1 MVKQQPLYG
10 IKKANLDKV
19 SEEESNDYVFK
30 EKMQVNWISLV
41 DKLSELVIEN
51 TNEEL
56 EKSIKEELLES
67 NSFVKRNHFKV
78 GSK

>member
-10 IKKANLDKV
+10 IKKANLEKV

-51 TNEEL
+51 ANVEL
-56 EKSIKEELLES
+56 EKSIKE
-67 NSFVKRNHFKV
+67 
-78 GSK
+78 

>member
-51 TNEEL
+51 ANEEL

>member
-1 MVKQQPLYG
+1 
-10 IKKANLDKV
+10 
-19 SEEESNDYVFK
+19 
-30 EKMQVNWISLV
+30 MQVNWISLV
-41 DKLSELVIEN
+41 DKLSELAIEN

-78 GSK
+78 GSKEISQILNKRFGVNKDE

>member
-1 MVKQQPLYG
+1 
-10 IKKANLDKV
+10 V

>member
-30 EKMQVNWISLV
+30 EKMQENWISLV

-51 TNEEL
+51 ANEEL
-56 EKSIKEELLES
+56 EKSIKE
-67 NSFVKRNHFKV
+67 
-78 GSK
+78 